1 MERRNAWKGWTE
13 RMDGCMKGWMKGWV
27 NGWSIECMAGYMDIW
42 HDENYCDSSVS
53 RKVKNFSFF
62 FWKIMNSHDS
72 LYFFMWVE
80 KKINAKSQ
88 KFKRLELFSSLKKL
102 FFFSTYFQIFHWED
116 KDYVFQNCVIYIQ
129 QCIFQYKEYK
139 NTKKFEIF
147 KVFFQFFC

>member
-1 MERRNAWKGWTE
+1 MCRFVFKCVR
-13 RMDGCMKGWMKGWV
+13 
-27 NGWSIECMAGYMDIW
+27 

-62 FWKIMNSHDS
+62 LWKIMNSHDS

-102 FFFSTYFQIFHWED
+102 FFFSTHFQIFH
-116 KDYVFQNCVIYIQ
+116 
-129 QCIFQYKEYK
+129 
-139 NTKKFEIF
+139 
-147 KVFFQFFC
+147 